1 MTHYLLFLIPVVLLV
16 ASCFELY
23 RLTHVNVAYKDNLGQ
38 LRGYSFYYRYPWA
51 DSWMNIQEWEDKV
64 AEIKKM
70 PAVRIISIKV
80 KSKWRIR
87 RA

>member
-1 MTHYLLFLIPVVLLV
+1 
-16 ASCFELY
+16 
-23 RLTHVNVAYKDNLGQ
+23 
-38 LRGYSFYYRYPWA
+38 
-51 DSWMNIQEWEDKV
+51 MNIQEWEDKV